1 MIVEKSIDAMSNILE
16 FTCQIEQESWL
27 WGAKH

>member
-16 FTCQIEQESWL
+16 FMYQIEQESWL
-27 WGAKH
+27 WGVQH